1 MGANGVG
8 RRFSL
13 VLIKPS
19 HYDDDGYV
27 IQWLLSPIPSNALA
41 VIHGLAS
48 DCAARRVLGD
58 DVEIVITT
66 LDETNTPIDP
76 ERIAGAILR
85 EGGGMVGLVGV
96 QSNEFPRA
104 MDIARR
110 LRARGVPVCI
120 GGFHVSGCI
129 SMLPELTAELKE
141 AQRLGV
147 SLFAGEAEGRLDVV
161 LRDAHQGRLKPLYN
175 HMADLPNIAG
185 VPLPVLPAEIIG
197 RTAGKTAGF
206 DAGRGCPF
214 QCSFCTII
222 NVQGRQSRHRTA
234 DDVEEIVRRHLAQGI
249 THFFITDD
257 NFARNRDWEAIFDRL
272 GDLREREK
280 LKMKFIIQVDTLC
293 HRIPRFIEKA
303 KRAGVARVFIGLEN
317 INPESLLG
325 AKKRQNK
332 ITEYRKMLLQW
343 RELGVTTYGGY
354 ILGFPGDT
362 PETIT
367 RDIEIIKRELP
378 IDMLEFFCLT
388 PLPGSEDHQK
398 LFLAGAWLDPDLNKY
413 DLEHVTAT
421 HPVLSKADWEGVYR
435 EAWQTYYSPEHVETL
450 MRRTATSRRGLG
462 NISFLVLWFV
472 NSVMIEHVH
481 PLQGGYFRR
490 KSRLNR
496 RPSFPIENPLV
507 FYPRYA
513 FEIVAK
519 HVRLARLYLRLRA
532 TAKRVMSDPKLRDY
546 HDQALTPVVDSELDA
561 LDLFTQSAGAKSAVA
576 KARKEEK
583 ARARL
588 AG

>member
-1 MGANGVG
+1 MGAAGG
-8 RRFSL
+8 RRRFSL

-27 IQWLLSPIPSNALA
+27 IQWLISPIPSNALA
-41 VIHGLAS
+41 VLHGLAS
-48 DCAARRVLGD
+48 DCAERRVLGE
-58 DVEIVITT
+58 DVELVITA
-66 LDETNTPIDP
+66 LDETNTPINP
-76 ERIAGAILR
+76 ERIARAIQR

-110 LRARGVPVCI
+110 LRARGIPVCI
-120 GGFHVSGCI
+120 GGFHVSGSI
-129 SMLPELTAELKE
+129 AMLPQLGEELQE
-141 AQRLGV
+141 AQRLGIA
-147 SLFAGEAEGRLDVV
+147 LFAGEAEGRLDEV
-161 LRDAHQGRLKPLYN
+161 LRDAQQGRLKPLYN

-185 VPLPVLPAEIIG
+185 VPLPVLPAEVVG
-197 RTAGKTAGF
+197 RTAGKTASF

-257 NFARNRDWEAIFDRL
+257 NFARNKDWESIFDRL
-272 GDLREREK
+272 GDMRERDK

-343 RELGVTTYGGY
+343 RDLGVTTYGGY

-362 PETIT
+362 PETIL

-388 PLPGSEDHQK
+388 PLPGSEDHKK
-398 LFLAGAWLDPDLNKY
+398 LYLAGAWLDPDLNKY
-413 DLEHVTAT
+413 DLEHVTSA
-421 HPVLSKADWEGVYR
+421 HPIMSKADWAGIYQR
-435 EAWQTYYSPEHVETL
+435 AWRTYYAPEHMETL
-450 MRRTATSRRGLG
+450 MRRTATTRRGLG
-462 NISFLVLWFV
+462 NISFLILWFV

-490 KSRLNR
+490 KSRRNR
-496 RPSFPIENPLV
+496 RPSFPVESAIR

-513 FEIVAK
+513 CEVVAK
-519 HVRLARLYLRLRA
+519 HVRLARLFLRLRA
-532 TAKRVMSDPKLRDY
+532 LERRLMRDPNLREY
-546 HDQALTPVVDSELDA
+546 HDQALTPVADHELDE
-561 LDLFTQSAGAKSAVA
+561 LELFTVSAGAKSAVA
-576 KARKEEK
+576 KARKEEQ